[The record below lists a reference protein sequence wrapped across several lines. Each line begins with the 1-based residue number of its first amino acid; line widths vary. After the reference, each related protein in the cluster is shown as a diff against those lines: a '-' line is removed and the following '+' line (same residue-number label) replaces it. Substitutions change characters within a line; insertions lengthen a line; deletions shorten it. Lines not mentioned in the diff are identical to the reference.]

1 MTESPF
7 RLVRQATLEALYESE
22 TSGHDPEPSYER
34 RINDL
39 SEEAGCT
46 VEDGPRGFGR
56 GMLRGILRLKP
67 EIDSH
72 IQDAATQYPIDTLA
86 IVDRNI
92 LRLAIWE
99 LLTDNSAPVAAV
111 VNEAVELAHRYG
123 GESSPGFV
131 NGVLRTVS
139 QRIHAAHSAMHD
151 VPHDAAN
158 PTQPIP
164 AETRSIPTVPTV
176 FERVR
181 AIVVEQLGVEED
193 EVLAAA
199 SFVDDLNADS
209 LDLVELI
216 MSLEEEFAGDVG
228 ELEISDEDA
237 EKIATVQDAVD
248 YLKDHGVE
256 DK

>member
-1 MTESPF
+1 VTDSVMRRARF
-7 RLVRQATLEALYESE
+7 LVVEALYESE
-22 TSGHDPEPSYER
+22 TSGHSAEEAYNR
-34 RINDL
+34 RIEDVG
-39 SEEAGCT
+39 EEDPDVAAAG
-46 VEDGPRGFGR
+46 PSGFGR
-56 GMLRGILRLKP
+56 GVLRGVLKRQP
-67 EIDSH
+67 ELDELIGA
-72 IQDAATQYPIDTLA
+72 AATQYPVDTLA

-99 LLTDNSAPVAAV
+99 LLSDNSAPVAAV

-123 GESSPGFV
+123 GESSPAFV

-139 QRIHAAHSAMHD
+139 QRIKSQSPGNPVPPAAGLEQDH
-151 VPHDAAN
+151 
-158 PTQPIP
+158 
-164 AETRSIPTVPTV
+164 RSTPSVSTV

-193 EVLAAA
+193 EVVPNA

-216 MSLEEEFAGDVG
+216 MSLEEEFSGDAG

-248 YLKDHGVE
+248 YLKDHGIE

>member
-1 MTESPF
+1 M
-7 RLVRQATLEALYESE
+7 RQVRQIALKSLYESE
-22 TSGHDPEPSYER
+22 TSEHSAEEAFER
-34 RINDL
+34 QL
-39 SEEAGCT
+39 SEAIKHDAAVGKQRPGAYGRALLAGVAEERT
-46 VEDGPRGFGR
+46 ALD
-56 GMLRGILRLKP
+56 
-67 EIDSH
+67 DY
-72 IQDAATQYPIDTLA
+72 IQQAATQYPVDTLA

-99 LLTDNSAPVAAV
+99 LLTDPAAPVAAV

-123 GESSPGFV
+123 GESSPAFV

-139 QRIHAAHSAMHD
+139 ERIIAARAANSE
-151 VPHDAAN
+151 PQDAAPPQLN
-158 PTQPIP
+158 STFQPG
-164 AETRSIPTVPTV
+164 ALPTVATV

-193 EVLAAA
+193 EVVPGA

-216 MSLEEEFAGDVG
+216 MSLEEEFSADAG

>member
-1 MTESPF
+1 MSGATQRSI
-7 RLVRQATLEALYESE
+7 RQVVLETLYESE
-22 TSGHDPEPSYER
+22 SSEHDPAAVLQR
-34 RINDL
+34 RL
-39 SEEAGCT
+39 
-46 VEDGPRGFGR
+46 V
-56 GMLRGILRLKP
+56 
-67 EIDSH
+67 
-72 IQDAATQYPIDTLA
+72 DAAGEDAAMGEGKAQRRAARMLQGVLHRQGVVDELISAAAPKYDLDAMA

-99 LLTDNSAPVAAV
+99 LLADNSAPAAAV

-123 GESSPGFV
+123 GDSSPAFV

-139 QRIHAAHSAMHD
+139 QRISALPAAE
-151 VPHDAAN
+151 PAATPEETPN
-158 PTQPIP
+158 LTTQESLPV
-164 AETRSIPTVPTV
+164 ATV

-181 AIVVEQLGVEED
+181 AIVVEQLGVEDD
-193 EVLAAA
+193 EVIPTA
-199 SFVDDLNADS
+199 SFVEDLNADS

-216 MSLEEEFAGDVG
+216 MSLEEEFSGDAG

-248 YLKDHGVE
+248 YLRDHGIE